1 MAVYDRWHTVKPR
14 TDEQSKPVPPCREH
28 KQFPSVDHGKGD
40 RWQVRWRDETGKQR
54 KSNFAKKAGKD
65 PNTCADAFD
74 AKIRA
79 SLDAGTYVDP
89 ARGKVLLE
97 DFAKRW
103 RSGLTGDP
111 NTLWNVDKR
120 LAHIIDVQ
128 PRPGQGKSRRP
139 TGDPSVIAKQPM
151 SVLAMRP
158 SLVQQ
163 WIKSLERKG
172 LSPGYIKRI
181 VDTLSTIFI
190 AAMEDGLVDRNPTKA
205 SSVKPPRVPKKKVVP
220 WTLDQVESAAEA
232 LGKDAAMVYLGVGV
246 GLRQGEIFGLAVDDI
261 DLLGNRI
268 IHVRRQVR
276 LVSKR
281 LVFSLPKGDKE
292 RDIPLPNSLGLRL
305 SAHIA
310 AHQPVEITLPWKTP
324 DGPPHTARLLFAR
337 PSGQPH
343 HGASSTTC
351 GNGSAEL
358 SVSRRL
364 PRTECMSFAIRRR
377 RPGSLRASTSGPW
390 PSTSGT
396 LTPASRSGRTRIC
409 FRMPLTAHVRPWTR
423 SSPWKARSR
432 TPVPCMC
439 PQSWD
444 GERTCRSQRVC
455 QGSNL

>member
-343 HGASSTTC
+343 HG
-351 GNGSAEL
+351 GVFNY
-358 SVSRRL
+358 V
-364 PRTECMSFAIRRR
+364 
-377 RPGSLRASTSGPW
+377 W
-390 PSTSGT
+390 
-396 LTPASRSGRTRIC
+396 
-409 FRMPLTAHVRPWTR
+409 
-423 SSPWKARSR
+423 
-432 TPVPCMC
+432 
-439 PQSWD
+439 
-444 GERTCRSQRVC
+444 QRVRRAV
-455 QGSNL
+455 GVPETPENGMHVLRHTAASAWLAAGVDIRTVAEYLGHADPGFTLRTYAHLLPDAADRARTAMDAFFALEGKIENASALHVPSELGR

>member
-1 MAVYDRWHTVKPR
+1 MAVYDRWHTAKPR
-14 TDEQSKPVPPCREH
+14 TDEQGKPVPPCREH

-40 RWQVRWRDETGKQR
+40 RWQVRWRDETGKQFKR
-54 KSNFAKKAGKD
+54 NFAKKAGKD
-65 PNTCADAFD
+65 PNTSADAFD
-74 AKIRA
+74 AKVRA
-79 SLDAGTYVDP
+79 ELDAGTYVDP
-89 ARGKVLLE
+89 ARGKILLE
-97 DFAKRW
+97 DFAKQW

-151 SVLAMRP
+151 SLLASRP

-163 WIKSLERKG
+163 WIKGLERKG

-181 VDTLSTIFI
+181 FDTLSTIFI
-190 AAMEDGLVDRNPTKA
+190 AAMEDGVVDKNPTKA

-232 LGKDAAMVYLGVGV
+232 LGEDAAMVYLGVGV
-246 GLRQGEIFGLAVDDI
+246 GLRQGEIFGLAVDDV
-261 DLLGNRI
+261 DFLGSRV

-276 LVSKR
+276 LVGKR

-292 RDIPLPNSLGLRL
+292 RDIPLPSSLGLRL

-310 AHQPVEITLPWKTP
+310 AREPVKVTLPWKTP

-343 HGASSTTC
+343 YAGVF
-351 GNGSAEL
+351 NY
-358 SVSRRL
+358 V
-364 PRTECMSFAIRRR
+364 
-377 RPGSLRASTSGPW
+377 W
-390 PSTSGT
+390 
-396 LTPASRSGRTRIC
+396 
-409 FRMPLTAHVRPWTR
+409 
-423 SSPWKARSR
+423 
-432 TPVPCMC
+432 
-439 PQSWD
+439 
-444 GERTCRSQRVC
+444 QRVRKAV
-455 QGSNL
+455 GVSETPENGMHVLRHTAASAWLGAGVDIRTVAEYLGHADPGFTLRTYAHLLPDAADRARTAMDAFFASEDKIDNVSALHVPSERGR